1 MENIKKGIE
10 PMEAIEKASGTYG
23 RFDEAVKKIDPRE
36 EKTIMGNIRDDKNIK
51 MSKTENEKR
60 AEATKLLIEYMNLL
74 PSEIIEDA
82 IYMYE
87 RGRNFEKIK
96 EYLDYELDKRE
107 QEESNETEKEND
119 GTEIEK

>member
-1 MENIKKGIE
+1 
-10 PMEAIEKASGTYG
+10 
-23 RFDEAVKKIDPRE
+23 
-36 EKTIMGNIRDDKNIK
+36 MGNIRDDKNIK